1 MANEKQAFRRRTFLE
16 VVGVAGAVSA
26 VGAPGC
32 GGETPA
38 ASGPTDVGPASD
50 WSARTWKLLCAQNLI
65 VGRDDAGYYALSAV
79 CTHQGCTVT
88 MAGSACVATAPGVVS
103 ANGAIPVLSCPCHAS
118 VFNVQNGARISGEAQ
133 RNLPAYQ
140 VTITAG
146 RVLVDRSVT
155 VDGAARTAPA

>member
-1 MANEKQAFRRRTFLE
+1 MANEKQALRRRTFLG
-16 VVGVAGAVSA
+16 VVGAAGAVSA
-26 VGAPGC
+26 VGATGC
-32 GGETPA
+32 GAEAPA
-38 ASGPTDVGPASD
+38 PAGPTDVGAASE

-88 MAGSACVATAPGVVS
+88 MASNACVATAPGVINAS
-103 ANGAIPVLSCPCHAS
+103 GALPTLSCPCHSSA
-118 VFNVQNGARISGEAQ
+118 FNIQNGARVSGEAQ

-146 RVLVDRSVT
+146 RVLVDRGVT
-155 VDGAARTAPA
+155 VDGTARTAPV